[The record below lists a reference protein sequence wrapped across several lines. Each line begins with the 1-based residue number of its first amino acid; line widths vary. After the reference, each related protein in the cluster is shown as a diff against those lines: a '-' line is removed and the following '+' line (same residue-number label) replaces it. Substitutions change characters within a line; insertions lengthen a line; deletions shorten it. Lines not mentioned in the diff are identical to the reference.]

1 MTSPPDGKRCKR
13 VKRNG
18 EHCKAWAV
26 KGTTLCSKHGGM
38 APQIRAAGERRE
50 ALARVERM
58 AVAAGT
64 DMDPLEHL
72 LDGLY
77 RSYRLVVVYGAMV
90 SAIDALAEE
99 EAAADERIRGELG
112 YSENTNERDPDELI
126 VWSNDR
132 LLALNSKGEAQLHPY
147 QQAYERAIERHG
159 KLAKLCID
167 VGISERQMAIAEGQ
181 AQQLAAIV
189 TAILTDLGH
198 DLTEPHVRDVVR
210 LRLIEGGKA
219 A

>member
-1 MTSPPDGKRCKR
+1 MSRPSDEQRCVR
-13 VKRNG
+13 VKRDG
-18 EHCKAWAV
+18 DRCGGWRV

-72 LDGLY
+72 LDSLY
-77 RSYRLVVVYGAMV
+77 RSYRLVCVYGVMV
-90 SAIDALAEE
+90 SAIDAVAED
-99 EAAADERIRGELG
+99 EAAANETLRGELG
-112 YSENTNERDPDELI
+112 YSENTNERDSDELI

-181 AQQLAAIV
+181 AQQLAAV
-189 TAILTDLGH
+189 VAAILTDLGH
-198 DLTEPHVRDVVR
+198 DLTEPGVREVVR